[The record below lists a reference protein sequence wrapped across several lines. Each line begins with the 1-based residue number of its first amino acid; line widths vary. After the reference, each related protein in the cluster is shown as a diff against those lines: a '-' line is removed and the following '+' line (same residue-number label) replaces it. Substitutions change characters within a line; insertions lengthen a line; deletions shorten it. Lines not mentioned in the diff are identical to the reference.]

1 MLKVLLKKQ
10 LMEVGAFVYQNKKTG
25 KNRTGAS
32 LIGYCA
38 LLIGIYAYL
47 GVIFYRVANSLC
59 APLTDANMD
68 WLYYSIMGM
77 MAMALGIFA
86 SVFNTFSALYQAKDN
101 DLLLSMPIK
110 PSYILISRMFGTYIL
125 GLFFELLVMIP
136 AMLVYIINTHA
147 NALSVIG
154 AIITSLV
161 ISVFVMSVS
170 CILGYFIALINKRIK
185 SKNFVTVLVSLGFL
199 AIYFYF
205 YSKAYALLQ
214 SIITNS
220 AAYGEKVKKTLFPI
234 YIMGKSATGDFL
246 SVLLLILMVFSLMA
260 IVYLVLAK
268 SFLYLNTANKGVKKN
283 TRPQKEMTVSSVNKA
298 LFKKELKR
306 LTGSATYM
314 MNCGLGTIGLLA
326 AAVAVIIKGDYL
338 RNTLI
343 TMLEGYEGYIGIMI
357 FAVLCVTSTMNDLT
371 APSVSL
377 EGKSIWIAQTLP
389 VSPWYIL
396 KSKIN
401 MHLALTGIP
410 LIICAVS
417 VNIAMKS
424 SLIISIL
431 STLGGVLFMCF
442 VALFGLILNLKLPNL
457 NWQSE
462 TIAVKQSMSVMIAL
476 FGSWAVAG
484 VLIAP
489 ALLIETPVSPTVYL
503 AVAIAILCIMI
514 YFMYAWLK
522 TKGARIF
529 SHLTP
534 Q

>member
-32 LIGYCA
+32 LIGYCV
-38 LLIGIYAYL
+38 LLVGIYAYL
-47 GVIFYRVANSLC
+47 GAIFYKVANSLC
-59 APLTDANMD
+59 TPLIDSNMD

-77 MAMALGIFA
+77 MAMALGIFG
-86 SVFNTFSALYQAKDN
+86 SVFNTFSALYRAKDN

-136 AMLVYIINTHA
+136 ALLVYVINCRA

-161 ISVFVMSVS
+161 ISLFVLSVS
-170 CILGYFIALINKRIK
+170 CILGFFIALINKRIK
-185 SKNFVTVLVSLGFL
+185 SKSFITVFISLGFL

-220 AAYGEKVKKTLFPI
+220 AAYGEKVKKILFPI
-234 YIMGKSATGDFL
+234 YIMGKSATGNLL
-246 SVLLLILMVFSLMA
+246 SVLLFILMVLALMA

-268 SFLYLNTANKGVKKN
+268 SFLSLNTANKGTKKS
-283 TRPQKEMTVSSVNKA
+283 TRPQKEMSVNSVNKA

-306 LTGSATYM
+306 FTGSATYM

-326 AAVAVIIKGDYL
+326 AAVAVMIKGAYL

-357 FAVLCVTSTMNDLT
+357 FAVLCFTSTMNDLT

-389 VSPWYIL
+389 VSPWHIL
-396 KSKIN
+396 RSKIN

-410 LIICAVS
+410 LIICAVA

-424 SLIISIL
+424 SVTISIL

-442 VALFGLILNLKLPNL
+442 VALLGLMLNLKLPNL

-462 TIAVKQSMSVMIAL
+462 TIAVKQSMSVMISL

-489 ALLIETPVSPTVYL
+489 ALLIETPLSPSVYL
-503 AVAIAILCIMI
+503 TVVIAILCIMV

-522 TKGARIF
+522 TKGTGIF